1 MTSPSSSSFDSIPPP
16 DLPVPDPIRHAAA
29 GRPILPVWHNVGAST
44 FRLGDGPGARYAKWA
59 PAGSSVDLAG
69 EAARMRW
76 AGAYVTVPRV
86 LEQGSNTEGA
96 WLITAAIEGEMAVTD
111 RWKQDPA
118 TAVRVIGEGLRA
130 FHDTLPVAD
139 CPFSASAEERV
150 AEAERNAEQRAHRTL
165 HPDFGGL
172 TPAGA
177 LKRVADIPPVDM
189 LVVCHGDT
197 CAPNTL
203 LSADGRFAGHVDLG
217 ALGVADRWS
226 DLAVATWSTT
236 WNYGRGWEEAL
247 LDAYGIAPDPERT
260 EYYRLLWEVGP

>member
-1 MTSPSSSSFDSIPPP
+1 MTSLSFTNVPPP
-16 DLPVPDPIRHAAA
+16 DHPVPDPVRAAA
-29 GRPILPVWHNVGAST
+29 GGRPIVPVWYNEAAST
-44 FRLGDGPGARYAKWA
+44 FRLGAGPDARYAKWA
-59 PAGSSVDLAG
+59 PAGSDLDLAG

-76 AGAYVTVPRV
+76 AGTYVAVPQV
-86 LEQGSNTEGA
+86 LEQASNAEGA
-96 WLITAAIEGEMAVTD
+96 WLITAALDGEMAVVD

-118 TAVRVIGEGLRA
+118 TAVRVIGESLRT
-130 FHDTLPVAD
+130 FHDALPVAV

-150 AEAERNAEQRAHRTL
+150 AEAERNADSRAHRTL
-165 HPDFGGL
+165 HPDF
-172 TPAGA
+172 AGRTRA
-177 LKRVADIPPVDM
+177 EVLKRLADIPPVDK

-203 LSADGRFAGHVDLG
+203 LTPDGRFAGHVDLG

-226 DLAVATWSTT
+226 DLAIATWSTT
-236 WNYGRGWEEAL
+236 WNYGDGWQEPL

>member
-1 MTSPSSSSFDSIPPP
+1 MTSPTFTSVPPP
-16 DLPVPDPIRHAAA
+16 DHPVPDPIREVAA
-29 GRPILPVWHNVGAST
+29 GLPILPVWHNVSATT

-59 PAGSSVDLAG
+59 PAGSDVDLAG

-76 AGAYVTVPRV
+76 AGAFVTVPRV
-86 LEQGSNTEGA
+86 LEQACDADGA
-96 WLITAAIEGEMAVTD
+96 WLVTAALDGEMAVAD

-118 TAVRVIGEGLRA
+118 TAVRVIGEALRA
-130 FHDTLPVAD
+130 FHDALPVAE

-150 AEAERNAEQRAHRTL
+150 DEAVRNAGRRAHRTL
-165 HPDFGGL
+165 HPDFSGL
-172 TPAGA
+172 TQADV
-177 LKRVADIPPVDM
+177 LKRVADVPPVDKA
-189 LVVCHGDT
+189 VVCHGDT

-226 DLAVATWSTT
+226 DLAIATWSTT
-236 WNYGRGWEEAL
+236 WNFGGGWQEPL